1 MHSITTSEVPVNSDI
16 IKGKWQQ
23 VKGEVKQR
31 WGKLTDNDLKEME
44 GNLDIAVGKLQER
57 YGTSRDQ
64 AEREWNEFCTRVA
77 ANRPDATSR
86 PATPSA
92 NPNAPREKSQGAN
105 P

>member
-1 MHSITTSEVPVNSDI
+1 MNSDV

-31 WGKLTDNDLKEME
+31 WGKLTDNDMLEIE
-44 GNLDIAVGKLQER
+44 GNLDSAVGKLQER

-64 AEREWNEFCTRVA
+64 AEREWKEFCTRVA

-86 PATPSA
+86 PASPPA
-92 NPNAPREKSQGAN
+92 NPNPPREKSQGAN